1 MNTRDYPPEKIPHS
15 LVERAII
22 CINDEILL
30 IGPLETNFSEILI
43 RIQTFSF
50 KKMHL
55 KMSSAKMASILSRP
69 QCVNQD
75 HHIYQKMQWN
85 DFPKILRGT
94 LVWLPDYIQAI
105 KLCNVHLALWMY
117 VV

>member
-1 MNTRDYPPEKIPHS
+1 MNTRDCPPEKIPHS

-30 IGPLETNFSEILI
+30 IGPLGTNFSEILI
-43 RIQTFSF
+43 RMQTFSF
-50 KKMHL
+50 KKLHL
-55 KMSSAKMASILSRP
+55 KNVVCEMASILSRP

-75 HHIYQKMQWN
+75 HHIYEKMQWN
-85 DFPKILRGT
+85 DFRKILRGT

-105 KLCNVHLALWMY
+105 KLCIVHLALWLY